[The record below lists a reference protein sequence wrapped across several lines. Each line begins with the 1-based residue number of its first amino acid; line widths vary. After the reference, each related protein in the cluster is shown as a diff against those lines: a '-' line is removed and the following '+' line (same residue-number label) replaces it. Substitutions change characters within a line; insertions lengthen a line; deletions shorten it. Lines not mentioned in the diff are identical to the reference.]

1 MNEVYDWKSL
11 FYGAITIKNNE
22 VVGIIS
28 ANRNSV
34 I

>member
-1 MNEVYDWKSL
+1 MIENL

-22 VVGIIS
+22 VVGMIDI
-28 ANRNSV
+28 NRNSV